1 MRLRGKEQIY
11 KDQKQERRPN
21 HAAEEKK
28 IIKNFAFHE
37 KEFGFYFE
45 NRSHLAAL

>member
-28 IIKNFAFHE
+28 IIKNTTYKLYATNL
-37 KEFGFYFE
+37 KM
-45 NRSHLAAL
+45 R